1 MVVFFLDAPSVIL
14 HFPSL
19 SQVYCSYAT
28 CSGIPLTIYFSIFT
42 PVRQG
47 LLPPLSSFSLLLL
60 SMHPVTMTPGFCLSL
75 LCQQDRKVS
84 LRNQPYVK
92 KQVIQV
98 RMIQD
103 VQAKLSPIPD
113 VQAKLSPIRDVQAK
127 PNPIPD
133 VQAKLSPIPDVKENV
148 RPVPLRL
155 ATFYRVHWLCSHSDF
170 AGIFLQTG
178 DVYNSGM
185 EHQSFCTPE
194 NLRQISRCVWN
205 ADRIS

>member
-1 MVVFFLDAPSVIL
+1 
-14 HFPSL
+14 
-19 SQVYCSYAT
+19 
-28 CSGIPLTIYFSIFT
+28 
-42 PVRQG
+42 
-47 LLPPLSSFSLLLL
+47 LSSFSLLLL
-60 SMHPVTMTPGFCLSL
+60 SMHPVTMTPGFSLSL

-98 RMIQD
+98 RM
-103 VQAKLSPIPD
+103 
-113 VQAKLSPIRDVQAK
+113 
-127 PNPIPD
+127 IPD

-155 ATFYRVHWLCSHSDF
+155 ATFYRVHWLCSHSYF